1 MSSTRFGIIG
11 IGSMGSLHARVVAG
25 HAAAALAWVSDP
37 DEDAGRR
44 VADRFG
50 TRWLPEPELAD
61 VDALIVAAPTEFH
74 ADIAT
79 EIIRAGKPMMLEKP
93 LADRLADSTRII
105 EQARAAGTVLAC
117 GFVERFNPAV
127 RTAIEIAKEPIRVAT
142 VRHSPYSDRIRT
154 GVASDLLIHDIDMV
168 LRIVRARPS
177 VVQGRFGHFHR
188 QGAGA
193 SEDVAEALMQFPD
206 GQLATASAS
215 RLSQMKLR
223 SLSINELRRQIDVDL
238 VRQSITVYRNVDGGS
253 FDEDAGYSQQT
264 IIDVPVI
271 RHVGE
276 PLQLQLEHFLALIH
290 DDTLAE
296 AELDTLIGPHAVVE
310 SVGDN
315 ARSFAG

>member
-1 MSSTRFGIIG
+1 MMAMRLGIVG
-11 IGSMGSLHARVVAG
+11 IGSMGRLHARVVAG
-25 HAAAALAWVSDP
+25 HKAANLVWVSDP
-37 DEDAGRR
+37 DEEAGRG
-44 VADRFG
+44 VADRFD
-50 TRWLPEPELAD
+50 TKWQPEPTFAD

-74 ADIAT
+74 ADVAN
-79 EIIRAGKPMMLEKP
+79 EVIRAGKPMLLEKP
-93 LADRLADSTRII
+93 LAPSLADSTKIVD
-105 EQARAAGTVLAC
+105 QARAAGTVLAC

-127 RTAIEIAKEPIRVAT
+127 RTAMEIVKEPVRVAT
-142 VRHSPYSDRIRT
+142 MRHSPYSNRIRT

-168 LRIVRARPS
+168 LRIVGTKPS

-188 QGAGA
+188 NGAGA
-193 SEDVAEALMQFPD
+193 TEDVVEALMQFPE
-206 GQLATASAS
+206 GQVATASAS

-276 PLQLQLEHFLALIH
+276 PLQLQLEHFLCLIH
-290 DDTLAE
+290 DDALAE
-296 AELDTLIGPHAVVE
+296 VELETLIGPHAVVD
-310 SVGDN
+310 SVSAS
-315 ARSFAG
+315 ARSVRV